1 MIKGLSENKRHPPA
15 LEVRGM
21 VTFISKLNKVNL
33 VGVEIG
39 VLYGIHADAML
50 RTLSIQK
57 LYLVDPYITYPE
69 YLDITSPFGW
79 NAERHANTLF
89 QPFQDKIVKLKKFSA
104 EAVSEIPDEL
114 DFVYIDGNHAYEY
127 CCKDILLYY
136 PKLKKGGVLGGH
148 DYYNQGKAREVKK
161 AVDEFIEKNKL
172 ELHTSVGGH
181 ECDWWVVK

>member
-104 EAVSEIPDEL
+104 DAVSEIPNEL

-127 CCKDILLYY
+127 AKQDIELYW